1 MAEFM
6 KKFIVFKE
14 DDGSISI
21 IKPIEGCCLTLE
33 EIAAKDVPG
42 GKKYKIID
50 ADDLPTDRYFRNA
63 WDIDESELTDG
74 VGAFDHGN

>member
-1 MAEFM
+1 MGQFM

-21 IKPIEGCCLTLE
+21 IKPIDGCGLTLD
-33 EIAAKDVPG
+33 EIAQKDVPS

-50 ADDLPTDRYFRNA
+50 AEDLPTDRYFRNA
-63 WDIDESELTDG
+63 WDMDESEMTDG
-74 VGAFDHGN
+74 VGGENGN

>member
-1 MAEFM
+1 MGQFM

-21 IKPIEGCCLTLE
+21 IKPIDGCGLTLD
-33 EIAAKDVPG
+33 EIAQKDVPR

-50 ADDLPTDRYFRNA
+50 AEDLPTDRYFRNA
-63 WDIDESELTDG
+63 WDMDESEMTDG
-74 VGAFDHGN
+74 IGGQNGN

>member
-21 IKPIEGCCLTLE
+21 IKPIEGCGLTLN
-33 EIAAKDVPG
+33 EIAEKDVPS

-50 ADDLPTDRYFRNA
+50 SSDLPEDRYFRDA

-74 VGAFDHGN
+74 IGADHGN